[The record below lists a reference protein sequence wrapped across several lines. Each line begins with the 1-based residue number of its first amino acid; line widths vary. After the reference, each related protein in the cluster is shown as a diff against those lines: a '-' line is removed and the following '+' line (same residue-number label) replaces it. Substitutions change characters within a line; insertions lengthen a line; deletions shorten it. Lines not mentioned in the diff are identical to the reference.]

1 MEAEHFCSI
10 VAVSIPF
17 FIVEILIIG
26 EISISFH
33 DVSNYLYLLCSEL
46 VNEG

>member
-17 FIVEILIIG
+17 LLFEILIIS
-26 EISISFH
+26 EISISFY
-33 DVSNYLYLLCSEL
+33 DVSNYLCYALS
-46 VNEG
+46 